1 MNDDIR
7 VSVAEDLVAVIK
19 KNPSLSNI
27 IMTSPRFF
35 CFWEQL
41 LLGMFH
47 LEDID
52 LLPSARDTIIVKGNE
67 SKHHPTIA
75 LIACQSS
82 DIIGRRVTGVCVLDM
97 HFFKETKSIIDRFD
111 EASKNLKQGD
121 KWFEQ
126 NTPLSLYLK
135 CNIVPALSED
145 AEMWSVGAGRGLQ
158 PSVVL
163 EIFSNVTIY

>member
-1 MNDDIR
+1 MNKDIR
-7 VSVAEDLVAVIK
+7 VSVAEDLVAAIK

-27 IMTSPRFF
+27 IMTAPRFF

-47 LEDID
+47 SEGID
-52 LLPSARDTIIVKGNE
+52 LLPSARDTIIVKGNK

-75 LIACQSS
+75 LISCPGK
-82 DIIGRRVTGVCVLDM
+82 DIIGRRVTGVCILDM
-97 HFFKETKSIIDRFD
+97 AFFKETKSIIDRF
-111 EASKNLKQGD
+111 EEMTKGMHRKSKWL
-121 KWFEQ
+121 ER
-126 NTPLSLYLK
+126 NTPLSFYLQ
-135 CNIVPALSED
+135 CNIAPALAKD
-145 AEMWSVGAGRGLQ
+145 AEMWSVGVGRGLQ